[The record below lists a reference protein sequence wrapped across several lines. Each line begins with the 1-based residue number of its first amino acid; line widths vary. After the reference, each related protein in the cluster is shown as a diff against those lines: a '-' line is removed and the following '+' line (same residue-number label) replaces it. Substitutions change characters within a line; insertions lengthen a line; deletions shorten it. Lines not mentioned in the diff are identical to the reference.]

1 MAKKSRPRFPPS
13 RAPAEVW
20 VRVQGTSATLGAE
33 SPEDAQKTRPARGL
47 EEELT
52 NAPPVPKELRAAPV
66 NDSGIRRGINWSML
80 AVVIPLLGA
89 VGYAIY
95 KFGRLENTVEFV
107 QHQIENIAT
116 TSRELA
122 DEAVRTRSKLESID
136 TTLRRLNQDPESKSG
151 TRKR

>member
-1 MAKKSRPRFPPS
+1 
-13 RAPAEVW
+13 
-20 VRVQGTSATLGAE
+20 
-33 SPEDAQKTRPARGL
+33 
-47 EEELT
+47 
-52 NAPPVPKELRAAPV
+52 
-66 NDSGIRRGINWSML
+66 ML